1 MAIFYG
7 SMSHT
12 LSGRKKKK
20 LSRGRKAKPVFKAY
34 TPSTA
39 YRRETPDYPSHESTT
54 AATSKVVDNYRKEV
68 SSKYTIAPA
77 YNKGAYQVI
86 SLENVKDIGR

>member
-12 LSGRKKKK
+12 FSGRKKKK
-20 LSRGRKAKPVFKAY
+20 LARGRKKTSTFKPLKVVE
-34 TPSTA
+34 P
-39 YRRETPDYPSHESTT
+39 YRRETPNYPSVSS
-54 AATSKVVDNYRKEV
+54 AVSATGKAVENYRKEV